1 MIRLGLR
8 RLSWTRYSVA
18 ALFAAF
24 ALTACAGSDD
34 ADPEARPG
42 TTASDARGASDA
54 TETPADGG
62 TTPVPTGTEPAVAD
76 AALTIPEQ
84 CSDDVMAMLE
94 TFADGNPVSNLGPD
108 ELDPD
113 LVCTFLGGEDGLANA
128 LGVIVSTDEPI
139 DWSQLGEVTP
149 SEVIV
154 GEFTGELATLTGA
167 GRALVVDLG
176 GVHVTVNAGR
186 DSVATDADLAALA
199 DLMVRAVA
207 GG

>member
-1 MIRLGLR
+1 MNRLGLR
-8 RLSWTRYSVA
+8 RPAA
-18 ALFAAF
+18 ALIVAF
-24 ALTACAGSDD
+24 ALGACAGSDD
-34 ADPEARPG
+34 ADPEAGPGANASDEPG
-42 TTASDARGASDA
+42 TSDAAGTPTDGEA
-54 TETPADGG
+54 TPE
-62 TTPVPTGTEPAVAD
+62 PTRTDPAVAD

-84 CSDDVMAMLE
+84 CSDDVIAMLE

-113 LVCTFLGGEDGLANA
+113 LVCTFLGGEDGLVNA

-149 SEVIV
+149 SEVVV
-154 GEFTGELATLTGA
+154 GEFTGKLATLTGA
-167 GRALVVDLG
+167 GRTLVVDLG

-186 DSVATDADLAALA
+186 DSVASDEDMAALA
-199 DLMVRAVA
+199 DLMVRSVA